1 MKKYLLK
8 LNTFSKELGNSTLSR
23 FILIAAI
30 ISLTACEYHELTE
43 ADIEGTKYTF
53 NENQVT
59 ALYQNV
65 SGQTHSIVIADDG
78 TTAITFTIKNNI
90 AGNYTCANGSGAQ
103 ATIFI
108 TYDGVQF
115 STQYA
120 GSSGAIDLITSGNN
134 LIEGTFGG
142 TIKNIDNTY
151 TISVTNGKF
160 SGRAY

>member
-1 MKKYLLK
+1 MKK
-8 LNTFSKELGNSTLSR
+8 F
-23 FILIAAI
+23 FILILAV
-30 ISLTACEYHELTE
+30 ISLTACEYHEMTE

-53 NENQVT
+53 NEDQVT

-65 SGQTHSIVIADDG
+65 SGQTQSIVIADDG

-90 AGNYTCANGSGAQ
+90 AGNYTCQNGSSAI

-120 GSSGAIDLITSGNN
+120 GSTGVIDLLTAGSN
-134 LIEGTFGG
+134 LIEGTFTG

-151 TISVTNGKF
+151 TINVTNGKF
-160 SGRAY
+160 SGRVY

>member
-1 MKKYLLK
+1 MKKYL
-8 LNTFSKELGNSTLSR
+8 
-23 FILIAAI
+23 ILIVLI
-30 ISLTACEYHELTE
+30 VGLTSCEYHEMTE
-43 ADIEGTKYTF
+43 VEIEGNKYTF

-78 TTAITFTIKNNI
+78 TTALTFTVKNNI
-90 AGNYTCANGSGAQ
+90 AGNYTCANGSSAQ

-108 TYDGVQF
+108 TYDGTQF
-115 STQYA
+115 STQYT
-120 GSSGAIDLITSGNN
+120 GSSGAINLVTSGSN
-134 LIEGTFGG
+134 LIEGTFSG

-160 SGRAY
+160 SGRVY

>member
-1 MKKYLLK
+1 MKKY
-8 LNTFSKELGNSTLSR
+8 
-23 FILIAAI
+23 FILII
-30 ISLTACEYHELTE
+30 GFISLTACEYHEMTE
-43 ADIEGTKYTF
+43 VEIEGTKYIF

-90 AGNYTCANGSGAQ
+90 KGTYPCLNSPSAQ

-120 GSSGAIDLITSGNN
+120 GSTGTIELLTAGSN
-134 LIEGTFGG
+134 LIEGTFSG
-142 TIKNIDNTY
+142 TIKNFDNTY
-151 TISVTNGKF
+151 TIAITNGKF
-160 SGRAY
+160 SGRVY